1 MKSKSDWQK
10 LIRNI
15 VFTTREGKEKKLHA
29 RVQMWD
35 FPHHIFDLETIT
47 KTLEKVIKGK
57 SFDKRRSH
65 PLRSLGFLDRNYEI
79 TNVGKN
85 FLKAGIKKFIIENQ
99 CKKWHYPNRTLTRI
113 SSAAQKFNIFP
124 FWVCLSF
131 MLLLKKRLNSDILFK
146 EEAIFTILSI
156 KKYNEIPERLEF
168 LADFR
173 ERSAEDQDQILS
185 QMHLKESLDFLYKG
199 VCYKLFS
206 AWTRYFILDPE
217 GNLILNNDT
226 LKEASQIVGLFNKL
240 YSNKK
245 IPLWDSNKYEKLLY
259 SEKSFESYFEDK
271 EYVNIESAF
280 PDISK
285 IHIDFIDLKIDRAGL
300 RKIRRRTKAYPKI
313 VDFERETARRKR
325 IGDLGE
331 EIVLKKEREFLE
343 QNGKINLSKQVKQI
357 SKVDTSAGYDVL
369 SYELSGEKK
378 YIEVKSTSTPPRRT
392 FTFIIT
398 INEYERAKKMKN
410 YYLYIVF
417 NTTSK
422 NPKIWGLKNP
432 FIGKGKGIFI
442 TPISFR
448 VMVSIQ
454 GII

>member
-1 MKSKSDWQK
+1 MKSNGDWQK
-10 LIRNI
+10 LIKSI
-15 VFTTREGKEKKLHA
+15 VFTTREGKEKKPHT

-35 FPHHIFDLETIT
+35 FPHHIFDLETIIE
-47 KTLEKVIKGK
+47 TLEKVIKGK
-57 SFDKRRSH
+57 LFDKRGSH
-65 PLRSLGFLDRNYEI
+65 PLRSLGFLDRNYKI

-85 FLKAGIKKFIIENQ
+85 FLKSRIKKFIIENQ
-99 CKKWHYPNRTLTRI
+99 CKKWHYPNRTLTRV

-173 ERSAEDQDQILS
+173 ERSAKDQDQILS
-185 QMHLKESLDFLYKG
+185 QTHPKESLDFLYKG
-199 VCYKLFS
+199 SCYKLFS

-245 IPLWDSNKYEKLLY
+245 IPPWNSNKYEKLLH
-259 SEKSFESYFEDK
+259 SEKSFESYFDKK
-271 EYVNIESAF
+271 EYVNIKIGF

-285 IHIDFIDLKIDRAGL
+285 IKVDFIYLKIDKKGL
-300 RKIRRRTKAYPKI
+300 KKIKRVTKHYPKM
-313 VDFERETARRKR
+313 VDFKREAARRKR
-325 IGDLGE
+325 TGDLGE
-331 EIVLKKEREFLE
+331 EIVLKKEREVLE
-343 QNGKINLSKQVKQI
+343 KNKKINLSKEVKQI
-357 SKVDTSAGYDVL
+357 SKMDTSAGYDIL
-369 SYELSGEKK
+369 SYELSGEEK
-378 YIEVKSTSTPPRRT
+378 YIEVKSTSASPRKT
-392 FTFIIT
+392 LTFIIT
-398 INEYERAKKMKN
+398 NNEYEKAKKTKN
-410 YYLYIVF
+410 YYIYIVF

-432 FIGKGKGIFI
+432 FIGEFKGIVL
-442 TPISFR
+442 TPIGFQAT
-448 VMVSIQ
+448 VSIK
-454 GII
+454 